1 MVFSQETV
9 LYFLEVLIKVL
20 QRLVQGLRGTQ
31 AEHTQNPLPGTTA
44 DDMPPCLGMVVSYES
59 AIYFLEMLLNVL
71 QRMVGDMRMH
81 RSAQRLLFARRGGG
95 GGGGGGFPWGGGG
108 GGGSG
113 GFPWGGG
120 GGSSGS
126 GGKGGAGAA
135 AGTRQPTTP
144 I

>member
-1 MVFSQETV
+1 M
-9 LYFLEVLIKVL
+9 L
-20 QRLVQGLRGTQ
+20 QQLVQGLRGTR

-44 DDMPPCLGMVVSYES
+44 DNMPPCLGMVVSYES

-108 GGGSG
+108 G
-113 GFPWGGG
+113 
-120 GGSSGS
+120 SSGS
-126 GGKGGAGAA
+126 GGKGGSGAT